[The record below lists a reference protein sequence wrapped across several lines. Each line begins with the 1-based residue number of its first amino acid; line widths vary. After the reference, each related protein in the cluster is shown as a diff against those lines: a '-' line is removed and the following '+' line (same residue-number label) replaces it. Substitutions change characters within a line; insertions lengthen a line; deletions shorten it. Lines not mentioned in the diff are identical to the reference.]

1 MLPKITAENLFLE
14 VYFSENVRNN
24 ILGIPRFT
32 IQLLDKKFK
41 DIFLKNKVR
50 RPKMQDEIYKLE
62 LPFGKLRKQVIYW
75 KLDRKGRIDGRSAM
89 DYFI

>member
-1 MLPKITAENLFLE
+1 
-14 VYFSENVRNN
+14 
-24 ILGIPRFT
+24 
-32 IQLLDKKFK
+32 
-41 DIFLKNKVR
+41 
-50 RPKMQDEIYKLE
+50 MQDEIYKLE